1 MLLASDM
8 NRIHSF
14 LELNSLDIEQIYFSS
29 SQTSLPSLDA
39 RIREYSDLIAIP
51 AGIPSLPR
59 LRISADILFSVDM
72 SFLLVSRSFQSE
84 LLQYNFL
91 HLDHAAFGFCQG

>member
-1 MLLASDM
+1 MGSPLTLSPYLWLMA
-8 NRIHSF
+8 RGEYF
-14 LELNSLDIEQIYFSS
+14 NSIV
-29 SQTSLPSLDA
+29 
-39 RIREYSDLIAIP
+39 IP

-59 LRISADILFSVDM
+59 PRISADM

-91 HLDHAAFGFCQG
+91 HLDPAAFGFCQG